1 MTYPCSIYLHFS
13 YYQLKFLVISTF
25 KYMKY
30 KQYIDIN
37 YFFIVINDDEF
48 MEKRKNERKK
58 QN

>member
-1 MTYPCSIYLHFS
+1 
-13 YYQLKFLVISTF
+13 
-25 KYMKY
+25 MKY